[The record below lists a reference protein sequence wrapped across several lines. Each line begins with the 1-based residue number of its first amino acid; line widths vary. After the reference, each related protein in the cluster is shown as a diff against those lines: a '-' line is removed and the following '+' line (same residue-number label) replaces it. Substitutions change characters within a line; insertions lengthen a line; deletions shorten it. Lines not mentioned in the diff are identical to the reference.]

1 MNQEKFPLIKVSPEM
16 TATCLTAIEVW
27 GQPDQ
32 LVQSMGECG
41 EFVEVFGRYIATVGR
56 HFQGRDPDL
65 DDVVEEA
72 ADVVILM
79 LQVRELVGGERFDS
93 VLKRKFDKFSTKVYE
108 AKSQSVPPPQ
118 PRSLKSE
125 ASNG

>member
-1 MNQEKFPLIKVSPEM
+1 MTDLIKVAPRM
-16 TATCLTAIEVW
+16 TEACLSAIEVW

-65 DDVVEEA
+65 DDVAEEA

-79 LQVRELVGGERFDS
+79 LQIRELVGGEKFDS
-93 VLKRKFDKFSTKVYE
+93 VLERKFKKFSSKVYRE
-108 AKSQSVPPPQ
+108 GVNHADLRQRKSV
-118 PRSLKSE
+118 
-125 ASNG
+125 